1 MDIKWNLISHN
12 HRYAHYTPISSRVS
26 FPPLPLQ
33 APPKPSVSSP
43 YIYPRFLC
51 RHPSPQFSST
61 PLSCL
66 QFSSHPCHPM
76 PSVRLR
82 ALDPPVFTPAHIP
95 PPPMLWTPAQLTP
108 HRSPTPSPYSD
119 SWSSSSDSPHPRSQ
133 SPPSPVHSSSSVSAW
148 HPSLPLSGSQR
159 SISGRVDLIFGLGCL
174 ELCRSRVCVR
184 RSRSCL

>member
-1 MDIKWNLISHN
+1 MKWNLISHN

-95 PPPMLWTPAQLTP
+95 PPPCFGRQLSSLHIAPQPPPLTP
-108 HRSPTPSPYSD
+108 TPGHPHRTPLTPGASLLL
-119 SWSSSSDSPHPRSQ
+119 HQCTRPR
-133 SPPSPVHSSSSVSAW
+133 PSRRGTRLFLFQVPNA
-148 HPSLPLSGSQR
+148 R
-159 SISGRVDLIFGLGCL
+159 FLG
-174 ELCRSRVCVR
+174 EST
-184 RSRSCL
+184 

>member
-1 MDIKWNLISHN
+1 MKWNLISHN

-95 PPPMLWTPAQLTP
+95 PPPHALDASSAHSTSLPNPLP
-108 HRSPTPSPYSD
+108 LLRLLVILIGLPSPPEPVS
-119 SWSSSSDSPHPRSQ
+119 SFTSALVLVRLGVAPVSSSFRFPTLDFWASRLDF
-133 SPPSPVHSSSSVSAW
+133 
-148 HPSLPLSGSQR
+148 
-159 SISGRVDLIFGLGCL
+159 RVGVFGAVP
-174 ELCRSRVCVR
+174 ESRLCAEE
-184 RSRSCL
+184 